1 MRAQRQFLQEIR
13 WWLYRQRPS
22 AWLPM
27 ADPNKER
34 QSKVLRHLL
43 SKQKVDYETIPL
55 FSGVPKVKYILQRIE
70 SGKECLLDKPSRAFR
85 YPNKMKISLEPM

>member
-1 MRAQRQFLQEIR
+1 VRAQREFLQDIR

-34 QSKVLRHLL
+34 KSKVLRHLL
-43 SKQKVDYETIPL
+43 SKQKVDCETIPH
-55 FSGVPKVKYILQRIE
+55 FSGLPKVKYILQRGE
-70 SGKECLLDKPSRAFR
+70 SGKECLLDKPSR
-85 YPNKMKISLEPM
+85 PLGTSLK